1 MVTLNQSL
9 HQTSH
14 QSPLVRKAARHGL
27 YDVES
32 LIHLAV
38 LRGCRH
44 YQNTVSDRSVCDLGQ
59 EELSD
64 DELSILLLHGNYR
77 YEPMAVRCAAQLLK
91 SSFISPRHAAFLAIQ
106 ERCEIPLR
114 YIATLALDQ
123 DKEDPSQW
131 AEILEVLGNQ
141 SEPPVEGVLPHVSRF
156 MVNAGIHRGKIIP
169 PQWLQPI
176 R

>member
-44 YQNTVSDRSVCDLGQ
+44 YQNTVSDRSVYDPGQ
-59 EELSD
+59 GALSD

-91 SSFISPRHAAFLAIQ
+91 SAFISPSHVAFLAIQ

-114 YIATLALDQ
+114 YIASHAMEHDLEDLSRWGEMLDTLGG
-123 DKEDPSQW
+123 ECENP
-131 AEILEVLGNQ
+131 IR
-141 SEPPVEGVLPHVSRF
+141 GVLPHVSRF
-156 MVNAGIHRGKIIP
+156 MINPGIHRGKIISA
-169 PQWLQPI
+169 QWLQPVS
-176 R
+176 

>member
-14 QSPLVRKAARHGL
+14 QSLLVRKAARHGL

-44 YQNTVSDRSVCDLGQ
+44 YQNTVSDRSVQDPGQ
-59 EELSD
+59 GGLSD

-91 SSFISPRHAAFLAIQ
+91 SLFISPGHVAFLAVQ

-114 YIATLALDQ
+114 YIATQAMEHDQ
-123 DKEDPSQW
+123 EDPSPW

-141 SEPPVEGVLPHVSRF
+141 SEPPVEGILPHVSRF
-156 MVNAGIHRGKIIP
+156 MINPGIHRGKIIP
-169 PQWLQPI
+169 AQWLQPVS
-176 R
+176 

>member
-14 QSPLVRKAARHGL
+14 HSPLVRKAAHYGL
-27 YDVES
+27 HDIEG

-44 YQNTVSDRSVCDLGQ
+44 YQDTVPARMVQDPGQ
-59 EELSD
+59 GGMSD

-77 YEPMAVRCAAQLLK
+77 YEPMGVRCAAQLLK
-91 SSFISPRHAAFLAIQ
+91 SSFISPARVAFLAIQ
-106 ERCEIPLR
+106 ERCETPLR
-114 YIATLALDQ
+114 YITSKAMEHDQEDLARWEEMFD
-123 DKEDPSQW
+123 
-131 AEILEVLGNQ
+131 ALG
-141 SEPPVEGVLPHVSRF
+141 EHGAPPVSGVLPHVSRF
-156 MVNAGIHRGKIIP
+156 MINAGIHRGQIIP

-176 R
+176 H

>member
-44 YQNTVSDRSVCDLGQ
+44 YQNVVSARTVQDPGQ
-59 EELSD
+59 EDLSD

-91 SSFISPRHAAFLAIQ
+91 SAFISPGHVAFLAIQ

-114 YIATLALDQ
+114 YIASQAMEHDQEDLSRWGEMLD
-123 DKEDPSQW
+123 
-131 AEILEVLGNQ
+131 VLGGQ
-141 SEPPVEGVLPHVSRF
+141 GPSPISGVLPHVSRF
-156 MVNAGIHRGKIIP
+156 MINPGIHRGKIIP

-176 R
+176 H